1 MLQVGW
7 LLLGTLT
14 LVGAL
19 GARRSRG
26 LHQLGLA
33 ALAALFLASGAVVNA
48 VYLMAGR
55 SYEHFADAS
64 QFAFVRDTWASL
76 VVPHETFFIGL
87 LVLFEAAVGVM
98 VVVGGRSRRVALV
111 LVAAFHVALLAFGWW
126 YAAWS
131 VPMVVA
137 ALLLLRAERTE
148 VAVSPEPSS
157 SRSADLPATAR
168 G

>member
-19 GARRSRG
+19 GAHRSRG

-33 ALAALFLASGAVVNA
+33 ALAALYLAAGAVVNA

-55 SYEHFADAS
+55 SYEQFADAS
-64 QFAFVRDTWASL
+64 PFAFVRDTWASL
-76 VVPHETFFIGL
+76 VVPHQTFFIGL

-98 VVVGGRSRRVALV
+98 LVVGGRSRRVALV
-111 LVAAFHVALLAFGWW
+111 LVAAFHVALLAFSWW
-126 YAAWS
+126 YALWS

-137 ALLLLRAERTE
+137 VVLLLRAERTGAE
-148 VAVSPEPSS
+148 VSPEPSS